1 MVTLKFRLLN
11 VAVMQK
17 KNSVSLLVVG
27 FFCVALILSGCG
39 QVLAWSNGGY
49 SADPATPDY
58 GTHDWIAQHAL
69 G

>member
-1 MVTLKFRLLN
+1 
-11 VAVMQK
+11 MQK